1 MLVLKFWLIG
11 DTNMINTLDDQESCD
26 SEQVVDR
33 ENTEKNLNVSKKV
46 ATAYKTCQ
54 KDIQMKA
61 LENQLAELVEN
72 VTFIRNLIESRLCQD
87 KTKELALNR
96 LFDELDVLKRNKEFE
111 NNRSLFID
119 LILLYDRIQSTLNE
133 SEKTGHGILYS
144 LQEELQE
151 ILLRRNIEIIK
162 IQTECFDP
170 TFQKAVQISK
180 VQSPDLDRKVINI
193 LREGFQ
199 YQSIILRPQ
208 EVVVGRYE

>member
-11 DTNMINTLDDQESCD
+11 DTNMINTLDDQESCN

-133 SEKTGHGILYS
+133 SEKTVHGILYS

>member
-1 MLVLKFWLIG
+1 
-11 DTNMINTLDDQESCD
+11 MINTLDDQESCD

>member
-1 MLVLKFWLIG
+1 
-11 DTNMINTLDDQESCD
+11 MINTLDDQESCD

-133 SEKTGHGILYS
+133 SEKTVHGILYS

>member
-1 MLVLKFWLIG
+1 
-11 DTNMINTLDDQESCD
+11 MINTLDDQESCN

-96 LFDELDVLKRNKEFE
+96 LFDELDVIKRNKEFE

-133 SEKTGHGILYS
+133 SEKTVHGILYS

>member
-1 MLVLKFWLIG
+1 
-11 DTNMINTLDDQESCD
+11 MINTLDDQESCN

-133 SEKTGHGILYS
+133 SEKTVHGILYS

>member
-1 MLVLKFWLIG
+1 
-11 DTNMINTLDDQESCD
+11 MINTLDDQESCN